1 MDMGIDEFVFS
12 VFILLILLSV
22 FILSLLHRKI
32 GGLKGIGIAFLL
44 TVSGLGSIIILML
57 LIGPVITGTVVLC
70 TACGVIPAVCVYHII
85 NYLRLKRS
93 GGSSEGYMLHWGFSS
108 RMNPNDCPVIIY
120 VSNDGEQR
128 SFEFKNNIFLTEKR
142 CLRGVNIIYDIMRP
156 SRAYVE
162 KYSFM
167 SYMLGLIVFAPLLV
181 LAAMFSVQTLN
192 MQ

>member
-22 FILSLLHRKI
+22 FIFSLLHRKI

-85 NYLRLKRS
+85 NIFRS
-93 GGSSEGYMLHWGFSS
+93 
-108 RMNPNDCPVIIY
+108 
-120 VSNDGEQR
+120 
-128 SFEFKNNIFLTEKR
+128 NN
-142 CLRGVNIIYDIMRP
+142 
-156 SRAYVE
+156 
-162 KYSFM
+162 
-167 SYMLGLIVFAPLLV
+167 
-181 LAAMFSVQTLN
+181 FSVYCFDESCIIC
-192 MQ
+192 